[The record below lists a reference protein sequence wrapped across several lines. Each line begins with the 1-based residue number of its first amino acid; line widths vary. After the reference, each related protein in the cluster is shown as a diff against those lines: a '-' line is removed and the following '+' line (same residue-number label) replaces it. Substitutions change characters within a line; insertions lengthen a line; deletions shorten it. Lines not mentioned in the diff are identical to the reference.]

1 MNKNIDNSLGKRIET
16 IRENERLEVEEY
28 MDFLEATKTSY
39 YNWRNGLSYPSS
51 KVIQKILE
59 RFPQYR
65 AEWLV
70 LGNGE
75 MKKASSNSSTVA
87 EANEVYGKPGV
98 SKADLKN
105 LFKKMIDEVDNL

>member
-1 MNKNIDNSLGKRIET
+1 MENLIGKRIET
-16 IRENERLEVEEY
+16 IRKEERLDIKEF
-28 MDFLEATKTSY
+28 MQILNTSKTAY
-39 YNWRNGLSYPSS
+39 YGWVNGVYFPGSDII
-51 KVIQKILE
+51 VTILT
-59 RFPQYR
+59 RFPYIR
-65 AEWLV
+65 AEWLI

-87 EANEVYGKPGV
+87 EANEVYEKPGV